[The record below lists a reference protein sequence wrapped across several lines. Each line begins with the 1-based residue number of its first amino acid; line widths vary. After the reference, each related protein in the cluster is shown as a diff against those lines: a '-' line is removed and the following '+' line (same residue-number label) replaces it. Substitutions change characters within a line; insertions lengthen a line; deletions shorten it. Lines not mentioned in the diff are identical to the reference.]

1 LIAAVQQELQQAQH
15 AVEQQASRA
24 RIIRNEER
32 RLEIE
37 DRVTP
42 GTLAEHCRQQRRN
55 QAAFE
60 PILARF

>member
-42 GTLAEHCRQQRRN
+42 GTLAEHRRQQRRN